1 MDILLQAGR
10 LKRHLRRLLPGSTVK
25 TAFGGIG
32 QMDVFADGKLLFSYQ
47 SAGHLPSAEEI
58 VKLLHAT

>member
-10 LKRHLRRLLPGSTVK
+10 LKRELKRKLPGTSVK
-25 TAFGGIG
+25 TVFGSIG

-58 VKLLHAT
+58 LKLLPAT